1 MYINQLG
8 IEKAENIHHG
18 ANPSQ
23 QQMMVGP
30 IIRSFQTQSN
40 KQIQNRKSYVQSEK
54 RFNTEDKAK
63 KEGVQNTI

>member
-8 IEKAENIHHG
+8 TEKAENIHNG

-40 KQIQNRKSYVQSEK
+40 KQIHNRKSYVQSEK

-63 KEGVQNTI
+63 KESVQNTI